1 MIQDLEQDFHGE
13 DLVLRILVVS
23 RKISQICHDGEPQ
36 AFHHAQLDLLISWC
50 GQLWLRIWTMGWICL
65 ALLEVGRDAV
75 LGWIVTHLFEVTLVE
90 VGALLVDEV
99 V

>member
-1 MIQDLEQDFHGE
+1 
-13 DLVLRILVVS
+13 
-23 RKISQICHDGEPQ
+23 
-36 AFHHAQLDLLISWC
+36 
-50 GQLWLRIWTMGWICL
+50 MGWICL